1 MKYFLLSVGLILA
14 VVTIIELWEM
24 YDGEK
29 RYEKAMDQ
37 YHQVM
42 SRLGGDDGK

>member
-1 MKYFLLSVGLILA
+1 MKYFLLSVGLILT

-29 RYEKAMDQ
+29 RYQEAMDR

-42 SRLGGDDGK
+42 SRMGRKP